1 LQRDTFLEKI
11 SNHNSLDCWEWT
23 GARNNSG
30 YGTVR
35 WEGRT
40 VTAHRLSAYL
50 FGMVDSPAA
59 PKNRKGSGF
68 VLHNC
73 DNPRCCNPSHFTI
86 GTYSKNQ
93 SEAYERRRKE
103 QPKGQ
108 LHANSKLTNE
118 QANVIRERYKYGYTQ
133 TNLAK
138 EYGVSQ
144 TAISLITRG
153 VTYQ

>member
-1 LQRDTFLEKI
+1 MQRDTFLEKI
-11 SNHNSLDCWEWT
+11 TNHNSLDCWEWV
-23 GARNNSG
+23 GSRNTFG

-35 WEGRT
+35 WEGCT
-40 VTAHRLSAYL
+40 VTAHRLAAYL

-68 VLHNC
+68 VLHKC
-73 DNPRCCNPSHFTI
+73 DNPRCCNPNHLTI

-93 SEAYERRRKE
+93 SEAYERKRKE

-118 QANVIRERYKYGYTQ
+118 QASNIRERYKYGYTQ
-133 TNLAK
+133 TTLAK

-144 TAISLITRG
+144 TAISLIIRG
-153 VTYQ
+153 VTYR

>member
-1 LQRDTFLEKI
+1 MRRDIFLEKI
-11 SNHNSLDCWEWT
+11 SKSSSLDCWEWT

-35 WEGRT
+35 WEGRI

-50 FGMVDSPAA
+50 FGIVDSPAA
-59 PKNRKGSGF
+59 PRNRKGSGF
-68 VLHNC
+68 VLHKC
-73 DNPRCCNPSHFTI
+73 DNPRCCNPNHLI
-86 GTYSKNQ
+86 VGTYSKNQ
-93 SEAYERRRKE
+93 SEAYERNRKE

-118 QANVIRERYKYGYTQ
+118 QASAIRERYKYGYTQ

-138 EYGVSQ
+138 EYDVSQ
-144 TAISLITRG
+144 TTISLITRG

>member
-1 LQRDTFLEKI
+1 MQRNTFLEKI
-11 SNHNSLDCWEWT
+11 TRASSLDCWEWL

-35 WEGRT
+35 WEGKT

-50 FGMVDSPAA
+50 FGMVEEPAA
-59 PKNRKGSGF
+59 PKNPKGSGF
-68 VLHNC
+68 VLHTC
-73 DNPRCCNPSHFTI
+73 DNPRCCNPNHFTV
-86 GTYSKNQ
+86 GTYSTNQ
-93 SEAYERRRKE
+93 SEAYQRKRKE

-108 LHANSKLTNE
+108 FHANSKLTNE
-118 QANVIRERYKYGYTQ
+118 EVSAIRERYKYGYTQ

-144 TAISLITRG
+144 TAISLIIRE
-153 VTYQ
+153 VSYQ